1 MPPAD
6 VESPP
11 RAGGRHVEWQD
22 DDWTTMDSRSVTP
35 DSTAEHRE
43 QPQPAPAFGRLSS
56 AAELVAE
63 WANEEDDGDSAG
75 PISLLARLFL
85 ALDMVGSTL
94 LFFLGGLH
102 NEHAFL
108 DSSTEVGTTEHWTG
122 LAPGLAR
129 SPFSPLLLLPLP
141 HSNAA
146 DRCTMGTQPL

>member
-108 DSSTEVGTTEHWTG
+108 DSSTEVGTTTLTG
-122 LAPGLAR
+122 LAPGTWPGTIPLL
-129 SPFSPLLLLPLP
+129 PLLLLLLP
-141 HSNAA
+141 PFQCS
-146 DRCTMGTQPL
+146 